1 MRVDGL
7 ESSSLLT
14 KRARG
19 YLRWYPKA
27 WRIRYGEEFVA
38 HLEAE
43 LTERPRSPTRGIDI
57 ALHGFTTRLSMQ
69 RGLRNAVRGAVIIL
83 LAVALSV
90 TALAIVRSWSPVVVA
105 TGADSTGSALAAT
118 PSQVTAFS
126 FNFSS
131 PAPKSI
137 RITGVRLI
145 PLTDFG
151 VPRIVG
157 VEFAARADRIG
168 VVEGWPVRFNPSQA
182 RRDGRVAVVP
192 AYGATVNLA
201 HSNAIWVGLSAPLT
215 HHAYAVEGLVVTYK
229 RGSLTHTFTIGK
241 GATPDVI
248 CGVSRPRTQTRAIAR
263 WCNPQIDAA
272 NLIATDL
279 TGPKRSLT
287 WISGEAM
294 DVAQLAVDQTYTFHR
309 VPSLRELRYWASRF
323 FPARAR
329 DGVLR
334 VTSVVVNQ
342 IPEWR
347 FAIARGSTSELIAV
361 CTSRPRLL
369 RNGFEGVEIR
379 SC

>member
-1 MRVDGL
+1 MRVDQL
-7 ESSSLLT
+7 ESGSLT

-19 YLRWYPKA
+19 YLRWYPRE
-27 WRIRYGEEFVA
+27 WRDRYGEEFVA

-43 LTERPRSPTRGIDI
+43 LTERPRSLTRGVDI
-57 ALHGFTTRLSMQ
+57 ALHGLTTRLLTQ
-69 RGLRNAVRGAVIIL
+69 RGLRSVMRVAVVVML
-83 LAVALSV
+83 VVVLSV
-90 TALAIVRSWSPVVVA
+90 TALVLVRSWSPVVVT

-137 RITGVRLI
+137 RITSVRLI

-157 VEFAARADRIG
+157 VEFAARADQIG
-168 VVEGWPVRFNPSQA
+168 MVEGWPVRLDSSQV

-192 AYGATVNLA
+192 AYDTTVNLA
-201 HSNAIWVGLSAPLT
+201 HSNTIWVGLGAPLT

-229 RGSLTHTFTIGK
+229 RGALTHTFTIGK

-248 CGVSRPRTQTRAIAR
+248 CGVSHPKMQARAIAK
-263 WCNPQIDAA
+263 WCNPEIDAA

-279 TGPKRSLT
+279 KGPKNSPT
-287 WISGEAM
+287 WISGEATV
-294 DVAQLAVDQTYTFHR
+294 VAQLAVDQTYALHR
-309 VPSLRELRYWASRF
+309 VPTLRELRYWASRF
-323 FPARAR
+323 FPARAS
-329 DGVLR
+329 DGVRR
-334 VTSVVVNQ
+334 VMSVVVNQ

-347 FAIARGSTSELIAV
+347 FSIARGSTRGLVTV

-369 RNGFEGVEIR
+369 RNGFEGVEVQ